1 MQQAP
6 LLTMALPAHRHAP
19 GAWRVAATMAMAA
32 MVLAGCTAALQEASR
47 GNVPNPAIPEGDIRL
62 GPPRTV
68 LGGFL
73 APPGAAFGVP
83 VSPGS
88 GVFVKLVAPTSIALG
103 GNDLLIVDSGRGRV
117 WRADLGFNTL
127 SEVSGASAAPGTVV
141 ALGPDL
147 AAWVLDGVARQ
158 VQRVGRDGRLLQTF
172 RASSSAPAPVGFALA
187 DGGVTLLLADAALR
201 QWVEFRSVG
210 AFATG
215 VAPRTADDS
224 GLRGVDGIAV
234 ARDTVYLLDRSA
246 AVVHVVR
253 RDGQVQGR
261 LGAGELKQPVAIAAD
276 RAGRVFVHDAQDNSV
291 KLLRAGAPAQVFDA
305 AQLRVQVIGAIAADE
320 RSLAVADRLTGQV
333 VIHPLLGAGRP

>member
-1 MQQAP
+1 M
-6 LLTMALPAHRHAP
+6 LRTALPAHRHAP
-19 GAWRVAATMAMAA
+19 GAWRVAAAAAMAA
-32 MVLAGCTAALQEASR
+32 MMLAGCAAALQEASR
-47 GNVPNPAIPEGDIRL
+47 GNVPNPPIPEGDIRL

-83 VSPGS
+83 VRPGS
-88 GVFVKLVAPTSIALG
+88 GAFVKLVAPTSIALG
-103 GNDLLIVDSGRGRV
+103 GNDLLIVDSGTGRV
-117 WRADLGFNTL
+117 WRTDLGFNTL
-127 SEVSGASAAPGTVV
+127 SEVPGASAAPGTVV

-187 DGGVTLLLADAALR
+187 DGGATLLLADAGLR

-224 GLRGVDGIAV
+224 GPRSVDGIAV
-234 ARDTVYLLDRSA
+234 AGDTVYLLDRSA
-246 AVVHVVR
+246 ALVHVVR

-276 RAGRVFVHDAQDNSV
+276 RAGRVFVHDAQDNTV

-305 AQLRVQVIGAIAADE
+305 ARLHVQVIGAIAADE
-320 RSLAVADRLTGQV
+320 RNLAVADRLTGQV